1 MRSHHWAISRGAV
14 VLLPVVVLVALTA
27 CAAPKTAGFIRQI
40 DDARMSE
47 HELRVHMVELAR
59 EVMGRMKARS
69 FDVYAA
75 ATDAESRRAALMIAI
90 RTSEMTIDA
99 TTHSDPMI
107 CLADLWALIVQM
119 RAFMSSDQGSKYI
132 VGQKEEILNGLRV
145 VEEKIFALAD
155 ELGGPSF
162 AAKARETIET
172 WARENPLTGNLYRP
186 SVAPLTAAAFK
197 AKAKGLFSVAES
209 LDESVSSVATRIEIL
224 NDQLPQQII
233 WRAALLIE
241 DLIGDLDIEGLAQQ
255 THRVMTMVE
264 EAPGAI
270 EIQRD
275 AVLQDINRQ
284 RIDTL
289 GAIDVQR
296 ELLLAEIDRQ
306 RTETLDD
313 LQTTVDDTL
322 AKVLEVRDATFE
334 RIDTTLMS
342 TMDRLDGTS
351 ESLVEDIDAR
361 ILSAI
366 DRVFWRFLL
375 IVGLALA
382 GAAAIAG
389 WALRQRPALR

>member
-1 MRSHHWAISRGAV
+1 
-14 VLLPVVVLVALTA
+14 
-27 CAAPKTAGFIRQI
+27 
-40 DDARMSE
+40 MSE

-69 FDVYAA
+69 YDVYAA
-75 ATDAESRRAALMIAI
+75 ATDTESRRAALMLAI
-90 RTSEMTIDA
+90 RTSEMTVDA

-107 CLADLWALIVQM
+107 SLADLWALILQM
-119 RAFMSSDQGSKYI
+119 RAVMTSDEGKYI
-132 VGQKEEILNGLRV
+132 LHQKEEMLNGLRE

-162 AAKARETIET
+162 AVKARETIET

-197 AKAKGLFSVAES
+197 AKGNGLFSVAES

-224 NDQLPQQII
+224 NDQLPQQIT

-255 THRVMTMVE
+255 TQRVMTMVE
-264 EAPGAI
+264 EAPGAL

-275 AVLQDINRQ
+275 AVLQDIDRQ

-289 GAIDVQR
+289 GVVDMQR
-296 ELLLAEIDRQ
+296 DLILAEIDRQ

-322 AKVLEVRDATFE
+322 ATVLEVHDATFA
-334 RIDTTLMS
+334 RIDATLVS
-342 TMDRLDGTS
+342 TLDRLDGES
-351 ESLVEDIDAR
+351 ESLVADIDAR
-361 ILSAI
+361 MLAAI
-366 DRVFWRFLL
+366 DRVFWRVLL
-375 IVGLALA
+375 LVALALA

-389 WALRQRPALR
+389 WALHRRPALR